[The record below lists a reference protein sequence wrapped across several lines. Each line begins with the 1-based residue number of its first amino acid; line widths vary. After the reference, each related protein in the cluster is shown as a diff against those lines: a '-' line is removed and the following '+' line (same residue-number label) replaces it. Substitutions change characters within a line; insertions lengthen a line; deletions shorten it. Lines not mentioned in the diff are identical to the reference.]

1 MDAGP
6 VNATGPEQGAPRW
19 KLDDEIA
26 KRTQGIVVTGFGRLP
41 SGTALFLELPETV
54 GGGWIAALQKVENV
68 TPADPLYQSRDPSRP
83 RALAIAFTWTGLA
96 RLGMPE
102 TALASFSRPFREGM
116 FQEDRLRRLGDRRG
130 AEWLQTTGG
139 SAPLWSGNTPLRK
152 PPDQGVGAYDVSFGT
167 EEVAVVTDKT
177 VHVMLLLYART
188 ESDVPAFAAAVE
200 TALQPFRIKVVHSRD
215 LTLDACKQALFSRE
229 HFGFAD
235 GLSQPEPWDETG
247 AVTLRNFPVK
257 TADPVQGVPL
267 GEILIGYL
275 NGHHERAPGP
285 VVPGTSVTG
294 SDPPRLEAAE
304 LPPHPEAEG
313 FFDFGLNGSYVV
325 VRELAQN
332 VAAFWNRMDD
342 NAKTIRAE
350 DPEHTQHVTAQWLAD
365 RIVGRNMDGNL
376 LAPRGTVLPADKN
389 GYPDSGYLFLER
401 DPRGEGCPAGSHV
414 RRANPRD
421 ALAPNPASGTNLLSA
436 ANNHRILRR
445 GRKYGPPIADSRKDD
460 RAERGLLFICL
471 NTDIERQFEFV
482 QQTWLFNS
490 DFATL
495 YEETDPLIGPD
506 GSMTIREEPLRRRV
520 PVDTFVTMRGGE
532 YFFLPSL
539 PALDYLATL

>member
-6 VNATGPEQGAPRW
+6 VNGNGPEQGAPSW
-19 KLDDEIA
+19 KLSDEIA
-26 KRTQGIVVTGFGRLP
+26 RRTQGIVVTGFGRLP
-41 SGTALFLELPETV
+41 NGTALFLELPQGV
-54 GGGWIAALQKVENV
+54 GGGWIAALQKVERV
-68 TPADPLYQSRDPSRP
+68 TPADPSHPSRDPSRP
-83 RALAIAFTWTGLA
+83 RAVAIAFTWTGLA
-96 RLGMPE
+96 RLGMPD
-102 TALASFSRPFREGM
+102 TALASFSLPFREGM

-130 AEWLQTTGG
+130 GKWLQTTGG
-139 SAPLWSGNTPLRK
+139 STPLWSGNTPLREQPCK
-152 PPDQGVGAYDVSFGT
+152 AVGAYDVSSGT
-167 EEVAVVTDKT
+167 EDVAVVTEKT
-177 VHVMLLLYART
+177 VHVMLSLYAET
-188 ESDVPAFAAAVE
+188 ESDVTAFAAGVE
-200 TALQPFRIKVVHSRD
+200 TALRPFKIEIVHSRD
-215 LTLDACKQALFSRE
+215 LILDACQQALFSRE

-247 AVTLRNFPVK
+247 AVTLGNSPVT

-267 GEILIGYL
+267 GEFLIGYF

-285 VVPGTSVTG
+285 VVPDSPVKG
-294 SDPPRLEAAE
+294 SDPSRVGAAG

-332 VAAFWNRMDD
+332 VAAFWNRMDE
-342 NAKTIRAE
+342 NAETIRLE
-350 DPEHTQHVTAQWLAD
+350 DPEHTEHVTANWLAD
-365 RIVGRNMDGNL
+365 RIIGRNMDGNL
-376 LAPRGTVLPADKN
+376 LSPGGTVLPVDKN

-401 DPRGEGCPAGSHV
+401 DPYGEGCPAGSHV

-421 ALAPNPASGTNLLSA
+421 ALAPNPAAGTNLLGA

-445 GRKYGPPIADSRKDD
+445 GRKYGPPVADSRSDD
-460 RAERGLLFICL
+460 GAERGLLFICL